1 MDCKDIQ
8 KLLSPFID
16 DELGAQDAFTV
27 AEHLDTCSLCLREME
42 AMRSLDEQL
51 RQVGRTPVN
60 GVEELQ
66 GRILDSISPVHRLR
80 RWRVAGI
87 AAAVLF
93 SIVVGRQI
101 FSAPS
106 DPETTAFSE
115 ALIAEVQ
122 LNNSQ
127 PFSLTW
133 LDPQSLKD
141 VLRQEG
147 LEDLPNLAPA
157 GFHLEGARLSS
168 PLSYMFLQLVYR
180 NKDQEVSLFVSKR
193 WNRPFSGVVKRE
205 GFTIVPLGIRAVY
218 LVTKETLVN
227 FADMR
232 ELAQEEIDALST

>member
-1 MDCKDIQ
+1 MECKDIQ

-16 DELGAQDAFTV
+16 NELGAQDGFLV
-27 AEHLDTCSLCLREME
+27 AEHLDICPSCLREME
-42 AMRSLDEQL
+42 TMRDLDEQL
-51 RQVGRTPVN
+51 KQIGRTLIE
-60 GVEELQ
+60 GTEEMHA
-66 GRILDSISPVHRLR
+66 RILESITPLPWIR
-80 RWRVAGI
+80 RWRMAGI
-87 AAAVLF
+87 AAAVLL
-93 SIVVGRQI
+93 SLVVGRQI

-122 LNNSQ
+122 LNSNQ

-147 LEDLPNLAPA
+147 LEDVPNLAPA
-157 GFHLEGARLSS
+157 GFHLEGARLCN

-180 NKDQEVSLFVSKR
+180 NRNEEVSLFVSKR
-193 WNRPFSGVVKRE
+193 WTRPFSGVVKRE

-218 LVTKETLVN
+218 LVTKESLVN